1 MGSFSAALVVMAVVV
16 LGSGVVSGLAIVAD
30 EVRIRRA
37 QARRNAELEDAEDD
51 WQEAVHDVV
60 SRD

>member
-16 LGSGVVSGLAIVAD
+16 LGSAVVSGLVIVAD
-30 EVRIRRA
+30 EVRMRRK
-37 QARRNAELEDAEDD
+37 ARPEVANDD

-60 SRD
+60 FRD